1 MTQTLANHRIRP
13 LPRPSAQAGRIVRQ
27 VGYTLRLAP
36 VGIQAMADAIIGR
49 PGDASGRW
57 QQMHPELQKPGGQKN
72 DGQTHDGQTHDGQTH
87 DGTAARGLTVFG
99 TGLASAVM
107 GLMSWFLLLLFV
119 TSIARGPFYGLV
131 EHGPYGPGTWG
142 GPTRAGAWAVHAA
155 VAIPVIVLIP
165 LVLRGIRLLHG
176 ALIRRVYGLTAAK
189 WVLPATIL
197 FCAGGMLFFWSWIQ
211 QL

>member
-1 MTQTLANHRIRP
+1 MTQTLVNHRIRP
-13 LPRPSAQAGRIVRQ
+13 LPRPSAHAGRMVRQ
-27 VGYTLRLAP
+27 IGCTLRLAP

-49 PGDASGRW
+49 PDDASARW
-57 QQMHPELQKPGGQKN
+57 QRLHPDLQKQ
-72 DGQTHDGQTHDGQTH
+72 

-119 TSIARGPFYGLV
+119 TSIVRGPFYGLV

-142 GPTRAGAWAVHAA
+142 GPTRTGAWAVHAA
-155 VAIPVIVLIP
+155 VAIPIIVLIP
-165 LVLRGIRLLHG
+165 LVLRGISLLHR
-176 ALIRRVYGLTAAK
+176 ALIRRVYGVTSAK

>member
-1 MTQTLANHRIRP
+1 MTQTLVNHRIGP
-13 LPRPSAQAGRIVRQ
+13 LPRPAVQAGRMVRQ
-27 VGYTLRLAP
+27 VGYALRLAP

-49 PGDASGRW
+49 ADDASDRW
-57 QQMHPELQKPGGQKN
+57 QRVHPELEK
-72 DGQTHDGQTHDGQTH
+72 H

-155 VAIPVIVLIP
+155 VAIPIIVLIP
-165 LVLRGIRLLHG
+165 LVLRGIGLLHG

-197 FCAGGMLFFWSWIQ
+197 CCAGGMLFFWSWIQ